1 MFETCTTFVD
11 DIPVDV
17 VDEDV
22 DRGHELYCI
31 YDECATVLGPIRSSS
46 IRWSDN
52 WPSLQIVQI
61 KILVCCPKDV
71 LHIFLLEIVYCPNS
85 ITTNVLLHM

>member
-31 YDECATVLGPIRSSS
+31 YDECANVLGPIRSS
-46 IRWSDN
+46 
-52 WPSLQIVQI
+52 
-61 KILVCCPKDV
+61 
-71 LHIFLLEIVYCPNS
+71 
-85 ITTNVLLHM
+85 